1 MTQDSILIIF
11 GGAVLTGLSGA
22 VGVLFNLVLK
32 EKAQNRADYEKCL
45 AENEACRKDR
55 ETLHGRIQEL
65 SVEIGKL
72 LGQ

>member
-1 MTQDSILIIF
+1 VTQDSILIIF

-22 VGVLFNLVLK
+22 VGVLFNMVVK
-32 EKAQNRADYEKCL
+32 EKIQNRADYEACR

-55 ETLHGRIQEL
+55 DVLHGRIQEL